1 MQYYIV
7 LWERKDQLQSAF
19 INLMRYIYA
28 TRVQYNDKYIIL
40 CFTILVIRN
49 LWNMIRVHTEYRINV
64 CLFLHREI
72 IYYR

>member
-1 MQYYIV
+1 MHYYIV

-49 LWNMIRVHTEYRINV
+49 L
-64 CLFLHREI
+64 
-72 IYYR
+72 